1 MHKIAWEYR
10 NGWRNT
16 ESPRRPN
23 DDEDA
28 AAAIREESDTPT
40 HDTNIM
46 DVDPGEDKSDLP
58 RISKFTFKLQRLR
71 KIRPVDF
78 TSVTESEKELS
89 LFIKLCKWMDT
100 GITREQYSQLRDIL
114 WEFRRVELP
123 DTHQRDEK
131 LR

>member
-16 ESPRRPN
+16 DSPRRPN

-28 AAAIREESDTPT
+28 AAATREESDTPT
-40 HDTNIM
+40 HDTNKT
-46 DVDPGEDKSDLP
+46 DVDLGEDKADLP

-78 TSVTESEKELS
+78 TSVTESKKLS
-89 LFIKLCKWMDT
+89 LFTELCKWMDT
-100 GITREQYSQLRDIL
+100 GITHEQYSQLRDIL
-114 WEFRRVELP
+114 WKFRRVELP
-123 DTHQRDEK
+123 DIRRRNEK